1 MINPDKS
8 EMYVI
13 LRSKNNKNM
22 IKKKMYYK
30 VVLIKE

>member
-22 IKKKMYYK
+22 IKKMYYK